1 MTPKEAFAVGVP
13 LREALDK
20 FGKLQKYNS
29 KPYSP
34 PYPAPEP
41 EETRLEHLPHLMANL
56 SHVIFEPGRHRYA
69 AEEEIKR
76 QLAQGKLLGV
86 GYVSPRA
93 ISDAPSDIPADVWP
107 LAKIN
112 YEKSEIQSGSLKFEN
127 VRIAK
132 LAKNSKIT
140 APTKLRLVSSK
151 DIDPPRPIG
160 RPSSRAAIFAAYQA
174 LKAAGE
180 IDYFKP
186 MSHAYPKIRA
196 VLFEQY
202 GTERGFQNEAIR
214 LAIKD
219 DFQVTT
225 QSR

>member
-1 MTPKEAFAVGVP
+1 MTPNEAFAAGVT
-13 LREALDK
+13 LKEALGK
-20 FGKLQKYNS
+20 FGKLQKFNS
-29 KPYSP
+29 RLYSP
-34 PYPAPEP
+34 PYATPEP
-41 EETRLEHLPHLMANL
+41 EETRPEHLPHLVANL
-56 SHVIFEPGRHRYA
+56 ADAIFEPGRNRYA

-86 GYVSPRA
+86 GYVSPRTV
-93 ISDAPSDIPADVWP
+93 SDVPSVIPADVWL

-112 YEKSEIQSGSLKFEN
+112 CEKSEIQSGSLKFEN

-132 LAKNSKIT
+132 LPKNSNPA
-140 APTKLRLVSSK
+140 APAKLRLIGSK

-160 RPSSRAAIFAAYQA
+160 RPSSRTDIFAAYQT

-180 IDYFKP
+180 IDYSKP

-196 VLFEQY
+196 VLFEQH

-219 DFQVTT
+219 DFQATT
-225 QSR
+225 QNR